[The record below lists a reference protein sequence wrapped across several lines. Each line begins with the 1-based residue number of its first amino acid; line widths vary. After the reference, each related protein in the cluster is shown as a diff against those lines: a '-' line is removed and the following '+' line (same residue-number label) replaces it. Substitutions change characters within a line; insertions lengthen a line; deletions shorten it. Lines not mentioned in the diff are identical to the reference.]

1 MTEQTYRN
9 VALRVAYDSADD
21 TYDLE
26 FPTWRRTLLDYTEA
40 GRLLA
45 GEGAHPTTTRGILAC
60 AVDTAP
66 DRVLVSFVPG
76 SESFVTSPAVDTSEH
91 DVTFSRGGF
100 VIVGT
105 YAKAQRVAEE
115 FGLRSHEYSVAT
127 SERHLHGRSNFH
139 YVATHDA
146 PHTLVMLAERLGGT
160 GLSSPQVLRARLAQ
174 QSDTELHGTEMPPV
188 RDMAEVFPVLA
199 YFTYEHLPEHLQKVS
214 RPLCMMAQ
222 EIAKMYADGADERE
236 LAKALDRLLEAKDAA
251 VRAAVKP

>member
-1 MTEQTYRN
+1 MSEQTYRN
-9 VALRVAYDSADD
+9 VALRVAYDSSDD

-26 FPTWRRTLLDYTEA
+26 FPTWRRTMLAYTEA

-45 GEGAHPTTTRGILAC
+45 GEGAHPTTARGILGC
-60 AVDTAP
+60 AVDAAP
-66 DRVLVSFVPG
+66 DWVLVSFVPG
-76 SESFVTSPAVDTSEH
+76 SESFVTSPAVEPVEH

-105 YAKAQRVAEE
+105 YTAARRMAEE
-115 FGLRSHEYSVAT
+115 FGLRSHEYSVAS

-146 PHTLVMLAERLGGT
+146 PYTLVMLAENLGGT
-160 GLSSPQVLRARLAQ
+160 GLTSPQVLRARFAQ
-174 QSDTELHGTEMPPV
+174 QPDTEMPPV
-188 RDMAEVFPVLA
+188 RDMVEVFPILA

-251 VRAAVKP
+251 VRAVVKP